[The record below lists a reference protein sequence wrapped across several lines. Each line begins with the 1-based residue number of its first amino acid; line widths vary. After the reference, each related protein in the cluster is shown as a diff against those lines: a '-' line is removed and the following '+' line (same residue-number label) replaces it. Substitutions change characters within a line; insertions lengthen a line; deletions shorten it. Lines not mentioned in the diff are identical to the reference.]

1 MPSRTRNK
9 NIKYLKIKKGEHDI
23 SKHIYHKKTKMDE
36 IKQGW
41 KKRISWLLIAITVV
55 IVYKLLDNFSN
66 VQQWFN
72 KLFLI
77 LKPFLIGI
85 LISYIL
91 FIPCR
96 KIENIY
102 KKAKPK
108 IIAKKARG
116 LAVITTYILFILIII
131 LIINCIFPVI
141 KDSILELVNNVP
153 NYYETLVN
161 QYKELP
167 EDSILKSEII
177 QDKMTELTNIDMKQF
192 LNINNEKI
200 LEYIKNIIDIF
211 SGIFD
216 VFVSI
221 IVSVYILLQRSAI
234 IGFLRKLT
242 RAIFKKETYE
252 IINKY
257 FTKGN
262 EVFFTFVSSQL
273 LDAVIVGILTTIA
286 MMILKVKYAPLIG
299 FTIGLFNM
307 IPYIGA
313 IVAVG
318 MGIFIT
324 FITGGLGKAIAM
336 AIVVI
341 ILQQI
346 DANIINP
353 KIIGTSL
360 EISPLLVI
368 FSITIGG
375 AYFGILGMFLA
386 VPIAVVIRTILL
398 DYVDNKNKIR
408 DEEEKITQKEGI
420 K

>member
-1 MPSRTRNK
+1 
-9 NIKYLKIKKGEHDI
+9 
-23 SKHIYHKKTKMDE
+23 MDE
-36 IKQGW
+36 IKQNW
-41 KKRISWLLIAITVV
+41 KKRTSWLLIAIIVVV
-55 IVYKLLDNFSN
+55 IYKMLDNFSS
-66 VQQWFN
+66 VQEWFG

-77 LKPFLIGI
+77 LKPFLIGL

-96 KIENIY
+96 KIEGIY
-102 KKAKPK
+102 KKAKLK
-108 IIAKKARG
+108 FISKKARG
-116 LAVITTYILFILIII
+116 LSVITTYILFVLVIVI
-131 LIINCIFPVI
+131 IINCIFPVL
-141 KDSILELVNNVP
+141 KNSIVELVSNVP
-153 NYYETLVN
+153 SYYESLVN

-177 QDKMTELTNIDMKQF
+177 QDKMAELTNIDMKQF

-200 LEYIKNIIDIF
+200 IEYVKNIIDIF

-221 IVSVYILLQRSAI
+221 IVSVYILLQRSEI
-234 IGFLRKLT
+234 VGFLRKFA
-242 RAIFKKETYE
+242 RAIFKKDTYE
-252 IINKY
+252 AVDKY

-286 MMILKVKYAPLIG
+286 MLILKVKYAPLIG

-318 MGIFIT
+318 IGIFIT
-324 FITGGLGKAIAM
+324 FITGGLGKALAM

-353 KIIGTSL
+353 KIIGSSL

-368 FSITIGG
+368 FSITVGG

-398 DYVDNKNKIR
+398 DWIDSKNEKNEIKQ
-408 DEEEKITQKEGI
+408 EER
-420 K
+420 

>member
-1 MPSRTRNK
+1 
-9 NIKYLKIKKGEHDI
+9 
-23 SKHIYHKKTKMDE
+23 MDE

-96 KIENIY
+96 KIENVY

-177 QDKMTELTNIDMKQF
+177 QDKMTELTNIDIKQF

-234 IGFLRKLT
+234 IGFLRKIT

-318 MGIFIT
+318 LGIFIT

>member
-1 MPSRTRNK
+1 
-9 NIKYLKIKKGEHDI
+9 
-23 SKHIYHKKTKMDE
+23 MDE
-36 IKQGW
+36 IKQNW
-41 KKRISWLLIAITVV
+41 KKRTSWLLIAIIVVV
-55 IVYKLLDNFSN
+55 IYKMLDNFSS
-66 VQQWFN
+66 VQEWFG

-77 LKPFLIGI
+77 LKPFLIGL

-102 KKAKPK
+102 KKAKLK
-108 IIAKKARG
+108 FISKKARG
-116 LAVITTYILFILIII
+116 LSVITTYILFVLVIVI
-131 LIINCIFPVI
+131 IINCIFPVL
-141 KDSILELVNNVP
+141 KNSIVELVSNVP
-153 NYYETLVN
+153 SYYESLVN

-177 QDKMTELTNIDMKQF
+177 QDKMAELTNIDMKQF

-200 LEYIKNIIDIF
+200 IEYVKNIIDIF

-221 IVSVYILLQRSAI
+221 IVSVYILLQRSEI
-234 IGFLRKLT
+234 VGFLRKFA
-242 RAIFKKETYE
+242 RAIFKKDTYE
-252 IINKY
+252 AVDKY

-286 MMILKVKYAPLIG
+286 MLILKVKYAPLIG

-318 MGIFIT
+318 IGIFIT
-324 FITGGLGKAIAM
+324 FITGGLGKALAM

-353 KIIGTSL
+353 KIIGSSL

-368 FSITIGG
+368 FSITVGG

-386 VPIAVVIRTILL
+386 VPIAVVIKTILL
-398 DYVDNKNKIR
+398 DWIDSKN
-408 DEEEKITQKEGI
+408 EKIAN
-420 K
+420 

>member
-1 MPSRTRNK
+1 M
-9 NIKYLKIKKGEHDI
+9 E
-23 SKHIYHKKTKMDE
+23 E

-55 IVYKLLDNFSN
+55 IVYKILDNFSS
-66 VQQWFN
+66 VQAWFES
-72 KLFLI
+72 FFRI

-91 FIPCR
+91 FIPCT
-96 KIENIY
+96 KIEKLF
-102 KKAKPK
+102 KKSKLK
-108 IIAKKARG
+108 LIAKKSRG
-116 LAVITTYILFILIII
+116 LSVIATYIIFVLILII
-131 LIINCIFPVI
+131 IINCIFPILRDSVI
-141 KDSILELVNNVP
+141 ELVNNIP
-153 NYYETLVN
+153 GYYETIVN
-161 QYKELP
+161 KYKELP
-167 EDSILKSEII
+167 EDSVLKNDII
-177 QDKMTELTNIDMKQF
+177 KEKVTEFSNIDIKQF
-192 LNINNEKI
+192 LSINNEKI
-200 LEYIKNIIDIF
+200 LEYIKSIIDIF

-221 IVSVYILLQRSAI
+221 IVSVYILLQRTTI
-234 IGFLRKLT
+234 INALRRFV

-252 IINKY
+252 TIDKY
-257 FTKGN
+257 FTKAN
-262 EVFFTFVSSQL
+262 QVFFTFISSQL

-313 IVAVG
+313 IVAVSI
-318 MGIFIT
+318 GILVT
-324 FITGGLGKAIAM
+324 FITGGFGKALAM

-353 KIIGTSL
+353 KIIGSSL

-386 VPIAVVIRTILL
+386 VPIAVVLKIGLT
-398 DYVDNKNKIR
+398 DFVDARNKIK
-408 DEEEKITQKEGI
+408 DEEEKRSPWITLI
-420 K
+420 